1 MLINTIRIISVHI
14 IIYIIII
21 NFFTMSSESLN
32 NLFLLKKHGI
42 HISSPNP
49 AASMIGMR
57 NKYIIFIYLLPPS
70 IIYSCQEKINTKIKK
85 SRKTIFWIF
94 LLLFIPD
101 CWHILKI
108 SGCIEKGNRLQDSWH
123 ILSCIYHKIW
133 YPTYPREL
141 SHTPADVPQ
150 TAQTALYSY
159 FLSGL
164 WYFPSFYQG

>member
-1 MLINTIRIISVHI
+1 MHI

-32 NLFLLKKHGI
+32 NLFLLRKHGI

-57 NKYIIFIYLLPPS
+57 NKYINFIHLLPPS
-70 IIYSCQEKINTKIKK
+70 IIYPCQEKINIKIKK

-94 LLLFIPD
+94 LLLFIPA

-108 SGCIEKGNRLQDSWH
+108 SGCIEKGNRFQGSWQ
-123 ILSCIYHKIW
+123 ILFCIYHK
-133 YPTYPREL
+133 T
-141 SHTPADVPQ
+141 
-150 TAQTALYSY
+150 
-159 FLSGL
+159 
-164 WYFPSFYQG
+164 